1 MSFSRRHS
9 VSPMWYNLDGLLTAL
24 PRHIT
29 DLTVLL
35 PLSEPV
41 SGVEVGKIIAVFC
54 EGR

>member
-1 MSFSRRHS
+1 MYSSRRHS
-9 VSPMWYNLDGLLTAL
+9 VSLMWYNLDGLLNAF
-24 PRHIT
+24 PKRIS
-29 DLTVLL
+29 DLIVLL

>member
-1 MSFSRRHS
+1 MDCS
-9 VSPMWYNLDGLLTAL
+9 LLCQNIA
-24 PRHIT
+24 

-54 EGR
+54 ESR

>member
-1 MSFSRRHS
+1 MGYTF
-9 VSPMWYNLDGLLTAL
+9 DGLLIPVPKCIA
-24 PRHIT
+24 

-41 SGVEVGKIIAVFC
+41 SGIEVGKIIAVFC